1 MNPIST
7 YRIQF
12 HKEFTFKD
20 FEKII
25 PYLKKLGVSTIYA
38 SPVFESTPG
47 STHGYDGLN
56 PTRIN
61 PEIGTEED
69 LRNIHAILEESKIQW
84 LQDIVPNH
92 MAFDHRNPW
101 LMDVLEKGKE
111 SEYAAFFDTAFS
123 SDFFQGKLM
132 VPFLGSSLKKAIEK
146 QELKLD
152 YRNEKFVL
160 NYYDAYYPVNAAS
173 YALIFNDDNIT
184 LEEDDSIHSRL
195 DHINASPDLLEHIAD
210 EQFYELCYWRETDSR
225 INFRRFFTV
234 NGLIC
239 INIQDQNIFDVHHEY
254 LKKLVDDHL
263 FQGLRID
270 HIDGLFN
277 PEEYLNR
284 LRTLAGPEP
293 YIIVEKI
300 LEEGESIPKSWPIQG
315 SSGYD
320 FLGIVNN
327 VFTQKKNKKLFTD
340 FYNDLVPL
348 GEQIEDQIYEKKAAI
363 LFQHMRGELEN
374 LYQLFISS
382 NLSPRASHPEIDFKT
397 AIAYFLIYI
406 PVYRYYGSTLPLN
419 KAERK
424 NLKSVFQKIRDKKPH
439 LSSAVDI
446 LEDTIFVKPD
456 AQDEECREQA
466 LYFYQRCM
474 QFSGPLMAK
483 GVEDTL
489 MYTYTRFIGHNEVGD
504 SPDAFGISV
513 KDFHSKMKERQ
524 QSGPLS
530 LNGTSTHDTKRGEDV
545 RARLNVLTDIP
556 ELWFKK
562 VEKWIKMNEPLK
574 TLARPDANDEYLIYQ
589 TIIGAYPMP
598 GQDEDNFKE
607 RLQEYLI
614 KALREAKIQTNWSEP
629 NEQYEEATKTFALK
643 LLQRDGPFWESF
655 EKIRK
660 KVADFGI
667 LNSLAQTIL
676 KFTCPGVPD
685 VYQGCELWDFSLV
698 DPDNRR
704 AVNYLQREQI
714 LKEQLFDEEKLD
726 QENLFEHLWENRYSA
741 EIKLVLTH
749 QLFDLRK
756 QNQELFEK
764 GNYLPLIV
772 KGKYKD
778 NILAFARKHSNSWM
792 ITVIPLHLAKICE
805 EQNCEP
811 IKIDWHKTRL
821 KLPSSVPS
829 EWTNIFSDATG
840 KAEEELL
847 ISSIFEKVP
856 FAVLKFKP
864 SETKRSAGVLLHISS
879 LPSNFGIGDFGP
891 EAFKFA
897 DLLSSAKQ
905 KYWQILPLN
914 PTEEAS
920 MHSPY
925 SSYSSMAGNPL
936 LISPEYLQQE
946 GLLSNKDLKKHYLA
960 PTDRIDFKSVQESK
974 LTLLQKAFR
983 RFKDE
988 KMSSEAFDLFCERE
1002 ASWLDNFALYK
1013 AIKNEFGQ
1021 LAWHEWSDDFK
1032 LRDPKTIEDFLL
1044 SKTEQLEEIK
1054 WIQFIFSTQWSALKS
1069 YCNGLGVNLFGDMP
1083 FYTSYDSADVWANP
1097 ELFCLDESGKMLGVA
1112 GVPPDYFNEDGQL
1125 WGMPVFRWDIL
1136 KEQNYEWWINRIK
1149 KNTELFDLL
1158 RFDHF
1163 RAFSSYWEVPAQELT
1178 ARNGQWKPGPGK
1190 DLFTAVEQALGKV
1203 PFIAEDLGDIDEPVY
1218 ELRDAFNLPGMK
1230 VLQFAF
1236 GDDMPQSLNIPH
1248 LFEENFFVYTGTH
1261 DNNTMVGWYKE
1272 NADETNKRNLDRY
1285 TGKEISAKNVHKE
1298 LSRLAYSSV
1307 AVTVILP
1314 VQDIIGLDEH
1324 ARMNSPATTEKNWEW
1339 RLLPDQ
1345 LNAKHAKALRDWVL
1359 TYGRG

>member
-12 HKEFTFKD
+12 HKEFTFKH
-20 FEKII
+20 FKKII

-38 SPVFESTPG
+38 SPIFESTPG

-56 PTRIN
+56 PGRIN

-69 LRNIHAILEESKIQW
+69 LRSIHVMLEESKIQW

-111 SEYAAFFDTAFS
+111 SEYAEFFDTAFS

-132 VPFLGSSLKKAIEK
+132 VPFLGSTLKKAIEK

-152 YRNEKFVL
+152 YRDEKFVL
-160 NYYDAYYPVNAAS
+160 NYFDAYYPVNAAS

-184 LEEDDSIHSRL
+184 PEEDDSIHSRL

-210 EQFYELCYWRETDSR
+210 EQFYELCHWQETDNR

-239 INIQDQNIFDVHHEY
+239 INIQDQNVFNVYHEY
-254 LKKLVDDHL
+254 LKKLVDDRV

-300 LEEGESIPKSWPIQG
+300 LEEGESIPSSWPIQG
-315 SSGYD
+315 NSGYD

-327 VFTQKKNKKLFTD
+327 VFSLEKSKKRFTN

-348 GEQIEDQIYEKKAAI
+348 GEDIEDQIHEKKAAI
-363 LFQHMRGELEN
+363 LFQNMTGELEN

-382 NLSPRASHPEIDFKT
+382 NLSPRAVYPEIDFKT
-397 AIAYFLIYI
+397 AIAYFLIYT
-406 PVYRYYGSTLPLN
+406 PVYRYYGNALPLK
-419 KAERK
+419 KAEK
-424 NLKSVFQKIRDKKPH
+424 KSLKSIFQKIRDKKPH
-439 LSSAVDI
+439 LTSAVDI
-446 LEDTIFVKPD
+446 LEETILPKSGT
-456 AQDEECREQA
+456 QDEECSAQA

-474 QFSGPLMAK
+474 QFSGPIMAK

-489 MYTYTRFIGHNEVGD
+489 MYTYNRFIGHNEVGD
-504 SPDAFGISV
+504 SPDSFGISV
-513 KDFHSKMKERQ
+513 ANFHSKMEERQ

-530 LNGTSTHDTKRGEDV
+530 MNGTSTHDTKRGEDV

-562 VEKWIKMNEPLK
+562 VDKWIKINEPLK
-574 TLARPDANDEYLIYQ
+574 TLTRPDANDEYLIYQ

-598 GQDEDNFKE
+598 GQDEDNFPE
-607 RLQEYLI
+607 RLQEYLT
-614 KALREAKIQTNWSEP
+614 KALREAKVQTSWSEP
-629 NEQYEEATKTFALK
+629 NAQYEEATKSFALK

-655 EKIRK
+655 EKIRT

-685 VYQGCELWDFSLV
+685 VYQGCELWDLSLV

-704 AVNYLQREQI
+704 PVNYFQREQI
-714 LKEQLFDEEKLD
+714 LKEQLFDEEILD
-726 QENLFEHLWENRYSA
+726 QENLFEHLWNNRYSG

-749 QLFDLRK
+749 QLFDLR
-756 QNQELFEK
+756 QQSPELYEK
-764 GNYLPLIV
+764 GDYLPLTV
-772 KGKYKD
+772 KGRYKD
-778 NILAFARKHSNSWM
+778 NILAFARKHHNNWVV
-792 ITVIPLHLAKICE
+792 TVVPLHLAEICE
-805 EQNCEP
+805 EQDCEP
-811 IKIDWHKTRL
+811 LEIDWHKTRL
-821 KLPSSVPS
+821 LLPSSVPS
-829 EWTNIFSDATG
+829 EWTNIFNDATG

-847 ISSIFEKVP
+847 IGSIFSSFP
-856 FAVLKFKP
+856 FAVLKLKP
-864 SETKRSAGVLLHISS
+864 SENKRSAGVLLHISS
-879 LPSNFGIGDFGP
+879 LPSLFGIGDFGP
-891 EAFKFA
+891 EAYKFA
-897 DLLSSAKQ
+897 DILASAKQ

-925 SSYSSMAGNPL
+925 SSCSSMAGNPL
-936 LISPEYLQQE
+936 LISPEYLLKE
-946 GLLSNKDLKKHYLA
+946 GFLRDRDLKKQYVI
-960 PTDRIDFKSVQESK
+960 PTDRIDFKFVQELKSALIK
-974 LTLLQKAFR
+974 KAYR

-988 KMSSEAFDLFCERE
+988 YLPSDDFMLFCERE
-1002 ASWLDNFALYK
+1002 ASWLDNYALYRALK
-1013 AIKNEFGQ
+1013 DEFGQ
-1021 LAWHEWSDDFK
+1021 LAWYEWSDAFK
-1032 LRDPKTIEDFLL
+1032 LRDPKAIETFRF
-1044 SKTEQLEEIK
+1044 SKIEQIEEIK
-1054 WIQFIFSTQWSALKS
+1054 WIQFIFNKQWSALKS
-1069 YCNGLGVNLFGDMP
+1069 YCNGLGISLFGDMP

-1097 ELFCLDESGKMLGVA
+1097 ELFCLDESGRILGVA
-1112 GVPPDYFNEDGQL
+1112 GVPPDYFNNNGQL
-1125 WGMPVFRWDIL
+1125 WGMPVFRWDVL
-1136 KEQNYEWWINRIK
+1136 KKLNYDWWINRIK
-1149 KNTELFDLL
+1149 KNTELFDLI

-1178 ARNGQWKPGPGK
+1178 ARNGQWKPGPGRAFF
-1190 DLFTAVEQALGKV
+1190 DAVEQTLGKV
-1203 PFIAEDLGDIDEPVY
+1203 PFIAEDLGDIDQPVY

-1236 GDDMPQSLNIPH
+1236 GDDMPQSLNSPH

-1272 NADETNKRNLDRY
+1272 NADKTIKQNLNSY
-1285 TGKEISAKNVHKE
+1285 LGKK
-1298 LSRLAYSSV
+1298 
-1307 AVTVILP
+1307 
-1314 VQDIIGLDEH
+1314 IGSKKCAH
-1324 ARMNSPATTEKNWEW
+1324 
-1339 RLLPDQ
+1339 
-1345 LNAKHAKALRDWVL
+1345 
-1359 TYGRG
+1359 

>member
-1 MNPIST
+1 MNPTST

-12 HKEFTFKD
+12 HKEFTFKQ
-20 FEKII
+20 FETII

-56 PTRIN
+56 PGRIN

-69 LRNIHAILEESKIQW
+69 LRDIHATLEENEIQW

-132 VPFLGSSLKKAIEK
+132 VPFLGTTLKKAIEK
-146 QELKLD
+146 KDLKLD

-160 NYYDAYYPVNAAS
+160 NYFDAYYPVNAAS
-173 YALIFNDDNIT
+173 YSLIFNDDNIT

-195 DHINASPDLLEHIAD
+195 EHINASPDLLEHIAE
-210 EQFYELCYWRETDSR
+210 EQYYELCHWQETDNK

-239 INIQDQNIFDVHHEY
+239 INIQDKNVFDTYHEY
-254 LKKLVDDHL
+254 LKKLVDENL

-284 LRTLAGPEP
+284 LRALTGSDR

-315 SSGYD
+315 NSGYD

-327 VFTQKKNKKLFTD
+327 VFTQKKSEKLFTH
-340 FYNDLVPL
+340 FYNDLVPIE
-348 GEQIEDQIYEKKAAI
+348 EQVEDQIHEKKAAI
-363 LFQHMRGELEN
+363 LFQHMTGELEN
-374 LYQLFISS
+374 LYQLFINSK
-382 NLSPRASHPEIDFKT
+382 LSLKDVHPEIDFKT
-397 AIAYFLIYI
+397 AIAYFLIYM
-406 PVYRYYGSTLPLN
+406 PVYRYYGNTLPL
-419 KAERK
+419 KKSERK
-424 NLKSVFQKIRDKKPH
+424 HLRGVFQKIRDKKPH
-439 LSSAVDI
+439 LSNAVDLLEETI
-446 LEDTIFVKPD
+446 LLKPD
-456 AQDEECREQA
+456 AKDEQYNARV

-489 MYTYTRFIGHNEVGD
+489 MYTYNRFIGHNEVGD
-504 SPDAFGISV
+504 SPDSFGISV
-513 KDFHSKMKERQ
+513 ADFHFKMEERQ
-524 QSGPLS
+524 QSSPLS
-530 LNGTSTHDTKRGEDV
+530 MNGTSTHDTKRGEDV

-562 VEKWIKMNEPLK
+562 VDKWIKMNAPLK
-574 TLARPDANDEYLIYQ
+574 TSARPDANDEYLVYQ
-589 TIIGAYPMP
+589 TLIGAYPMP
-598 GQDEDNFKE
+598 GEEEDNFAE
-607 RLQEYLI
+607 RLQEYLT
-614 KALREAKIQTNWSEP
+614 KALREANVQTSWSEP
-629 NEQYEEATKTFALK
+629 NEQYEEATKSFALK
-643 LLQRDGPFWESF
+643 LLNHDGPFWESF
-655 EKIRK
+655 EKLHK

-667 LNSLAQTIL
+667 INSLAQTIL

-704 AVNYLQREQI
+704 AVNYSLREQI
-714 LKEQLFDEEKLD
+714 LEEQSLDEESSDKED
-726 QENLFEHLWENRYSA
+726 RFAQLWENRYSA
-741 EIKLVLTH
+741 EIKLALTH
-749 QLFDLRK
+749 QLFDIRK
-756 QNQELFEK
+756 QYPELFEK
-764 GNYLPLIV
+764 GEYLPLTI

-778 NILAFARKHSNSWM
+778 NILAFARKHQANWL
-792 ITVIPLHLAKICE
+792 ITVVPLHLAAICAD
-805 EQNCEP
+805 QNCEP
-811 IKIDWHKTRL
+811 LEIDWHKTRL
-821 KLPSSVPS
+821 IIPSSAPS
-829 EWTNIFSDATG
+829 EWTNICNNATG
-840 KAEEELL
+840 KAAEELL
-847 ISSIFEKVP
+847 IGSIFTTLP
-856 FAVLKFKP
+856 FAVLKLKP
-864 SETKRSAGVLLHISS
+864 SESKRSAGVLLHISS
-879 LPSNFGIGDFGP
+879 LPSPFGIGDFGP

-897 DLLSSAKQ
+897 DFLSSAKQ

-936 LISPEYLQQE
+936 LISPEYLQEE
-946 GLLSNKDLKKHYLA
+946 GLLSHKDLKKHFLD
-960 PTDRIDFKSVQESK
+960 PTDRIDFKLVQESK
-974 LTLLQKAFR
+974 TALLQKAFR

-988 KMSSEAFDLFCERE
+988 GMPSDEFILFCERE
-1002 ASWLDNFALYK
+1002 ALWLDDFALYR

-1021 LAWHEWSDDFK
+1021 LAWHEWPEAFK
-1032 LRDPKTIEDFLL
+1032 LRDPNTLEAFLT
-1044 SKTEQLEEIK
+1044 SRTEQIEEIK
-1054 WIQFIFSTQWSALKS
+1054 WVQFIFSKQWHILKS
-1069 YCNGLGVNLFGDMP
+1069 HCNGLGISLFGDMP

-1097 ELFCLDESGKMLGVA
+1097 ELFCLDESGRMLGVA
-1112 GVPPDYFNEDGQL
+1112 GVPPDYFNDNGQL
-1125 WGMPVFRWDIL
+1125 WGMPVFRWDVL
-1136 KEQNYEWWINRIK
+1136 REQNYDWWINRIK
-1149 KNTELFDLL
+1149 KNIELFDLL

-1163 RAFSSYWEVPAQELT
+1163 RAFSSYWEVPAEEPT

-1190 DLFTAVEQALGKV
+1190 EFFDAVEQAIGNA
-1203 PFIAEDLGDIDEPVY
+1203 PFIAEDLGDIDQSVY
-1218 ELRDAFNLPGMK
+1218 DLRDAYNLPGMK

-1236 GDDMPQSLNIPH
+1236 GDDMSQSLNIPH
-1248 LFEENFFVYTGTH
+1248 LYEENFFVYTGTH
-1261 DNNTMVGWYKE
+1261 DNNTMVGWYRE
-1272 NADETNKRNLDRY
+1272 NTDKTVKRNVNRY
-1285 TGKEISAKNVHKE
+1285 AGKKISVKNIHTE

-1314 VQDIIGLDEH
+1314 VQDIVGLGET
-1324 ARMNSPATTEKNWEW
+1324 ARMNSPATIEKNWEW
-1339 RLLPDQ
+1339 RLLPGQ
-1345 LNAKHAKALRDWVL
+1345 LNGKHAETLKNWVS